1 MQNQLKMYKIVQ
13 KLELKEIP
21 LSNITNDC
29 IIGIEWSSNNK
40 CKVITIDSNTYASIT
55 LKDTDL
61 RAKWTASSVESY
73 VKSSL
78 EQGNHVNAYKFDSEE
93 ELLEWLLK

>member
-13 KLELKEIP
+13 QLNLKEIS
-21 LSNITNDC
+21 LSSITNDSH
-29 IIGIEWSSNNK
+29 IGIEWSNNNK
-40 CKVITIDSNTYASIT
+40 CKVVTIDSNTFASIN

-61 RAKWTASSVESY
+61 RAKWTKNSKESY
-73 VKSSL
+73 VKSAL
-78 EQGNHVNAYKFDSEE
+78 EQGMGVNAYKFDSEQ

>member
-1 MQNQLKMYKIVQ
+1 MYKIVQ
-13 KLELKEIP
+13 QLNLKEIS
-21 LSNITNDC
+21 LSSITNDSY
-29 IIGIEWSSNNK
+29 IGIEWSNNNK
-40 CKVITIDSNTYASIT
+40 CKVVTIDSGTYASMN

-61 RAKWTASSVESY
+61 RAKWTKSSVESY

-78 EQGNHVNAYKFDSEE
+78 EQGSHVNAYKFDSEE